1 MTSNTLQPQTDSTSP
16 AAPRRRRLSGRA
28 ARRLAPLTAG
38 IAILAALAGGT
49 VSKANAAVF
58 SDISYAR
65 LEVHCVTDRDPGGN
79 TRHIEFT
86 FDSPYSSVT
95 WAQFAV
101 SMNGGPLQYLPW
113 RQLNEGGWTQ
123 YFGPLQNVAPGAP
136 AVKIEVIVQ
145 FAKLIGGRFEYSP
158 SGRFERATHYERVRN
173 LTSWN
178 FGYQTQPSGTSCM
191 LY

>member
-65 LEVHCVTDRDPGGN
+65 LDD
-79 TRHIEFT
+79 
-86 FDSPYSSVT
+86 
-95 WAQFAV
+95 
-101 SMNGGPLQYLPW
+101 
-113 RQLNEGGWTQ
+113 
-123 YFGPLQNVAPGAP
+123 
-136 AVKIEVIVQ
+136 
-145 FAKLIGGRFEYSP
+145 
-158 SGRFERATHYERVRN
+158 
-173 LTSWN
+173 
-178 FGYQTQPSGTSCM
+178 
-191 LY
+191 